1 MMWFFDDLLF
11 ILIIFIKLDEFVG
24 VINYL
29 IYIYGYYV
37 YIFKVFYLEVDEE
50 IGIIVK
56 VMFDIRCV
64 GKDCKYLSW
73 EKEEWVGGNVLDLN
87 LWNLFL
93 KDIVVVLRM
102 GYVVFWFFLDNLGIW
117 KIVKCD
123 KIFNVVRIIYY
134 VEILLCFVIFCK
146 VFVVIL
152 WVYLFFLE
160 EKFLVCINL
169 FRKFK

>member
-1 MMWFFDDLLF
+1 MWFFDDLLF

-37 YIFKVFYLEVDEE
+37 YIFKIVYLEVDEE

-73 EKEEWVGGNVLDLN
+73 VKEEWVGGNILDLN
-87 LWNLFL
+87 L
-93 KDIVVVLRM
+93 
-102 GYVVFWFFLDNLGIW
+102 
-117 KIVKCD
+117 
-123 KIFNVVRIIYY
+123 
-134 VEILLCFVIFCK
+134 
-146 VFVVIL
+146 
-152 WVYLFFLE
+152 
-160 EKFLVCINL
+160 
-169 FRKFK
+169 

>member
-1 MMWFFDDLLF
+1 MVLFWYLLF
-11 ILIIFIKLDEFVG
+11 ILSIFIKLDEFVG

-73 EKEEWVGGNVLDLN
+73 VKEEWVGGNILDLN

-117 KIVKCD
+117 KIVK
-123 KIFNVVRIIYY
+123 
-134 VEILLCFVIFCK
+134 L
-146 VFVVIL
+146 
-152 WVYLFFLE
+152 
-160 EKFLVCINL
+160 
-169 FRKFK
+169 